1 MRLLFFCLKRPFRRW
16 PRLSTFFHRSWIST
30 GPPLLRRTPT
40 QQILRDDSWARRWQS
55 SHAGFSKSSILKVS
69 CISACHIGIMGIAV
83 LSARPS
89 ALQQRLPDNFLNLK
103 NDAQCAPARSKHK
116 RRDFLIDRSDLLA
129 GHRLRRTNTGRSVN
143 RKNEMFILL
152 SLV

>member
-103 NDAQCAPARSKHK
+103 NDVEASTYSKQLHHGQVGLAQEKIMTATLP
-116 RRDFLIDRSDLLA
+116 IVTIIMTTLL
-129 GHRLRRTNTGRSVN
+129 HQEVCS
-143 RKNEMFILL
+143 LL
-152 SLV
+152 T